1 MSIIYLIIMVV
12 VLASFWQVFVKA
24 GRQGWEGIIPIYN
37 CYVLLLIVNK
47 PIWWLILMFIPIA
60 NIVVAFLLSMALAEK
75 FGKSTGFAVGMF
87 FLPFIFYPILAFGD
101 AQYKA

>member
-1 MSIIYLIIMVV
+1 MRLIYFIILIVV
-12 VLASFWQVFVKA
+12 FASFWKIFVKA

-37 CYVLLLIVNK
+37 CYVLLLILNK
-47 PIWWLILMFIPIA
+47 PIWWLILIFIPIA
-60 NIVVAFLLSMALAEK
+60 QLVVGFLLSMALAER

-101 AQYKA
+101 AQYK

>member
-1 MSIIYLIIMVV
+1 MRLIYFIILIVV
-12 VLASFWQVFVKA
+12 FASFWKVFIKA

-60 NIVVAFLLSMALAEK
+60 QLIVGFLLCMALAER
-75 FGKSTGFAVGMF
+75 FGKTTGFAVGLF
-87 FLPFIFYPILAFGD
+87 FLPFIFYPILAFSD
-101 AQYKA
+101 AQYK